1 MLEVINLR
9 CEYKDNPIGIDVT
22 KPRISWII
30 QSEDRNVMQAAYQ
43 VQVAVDKDFDNP
55 VWDTGKVESDQS
67 IHIEYNGQPL
77 ISRTRYYYRVW
88 IWD

>member
-43 VQVAVDKDFDNP
+43 VQVVVDKVLIIRYGIPAKWNP
-55 VWDTGKVESDQS
+55 INPFILSTTVSLYPAPGITG
-67 IHIEYNGQPL
+67 
-77 ISRTRYYYRVW
+77 
-88 IWD
+88 